1 MKNKLASILMVV
13 TLTLSMLMTAMPIM
27 PTNASP
33 SPTLNYE
40 TAIVKASDR
49 LVALQ
54 ADITEDNAGN
64 GAPDDDPDDGGWNWL
79 IDETATGY
87 VGTGPSSENLYGITA
102 LGILK
107 TYKINP
113 KETYMTAME
122 DAYTGANNRPEVD
135 SAPDFIFLVKLS
147 QLTGNPVYAELA
159 RERYQTKISSV
170 GDYNGDGEVNAT
182 DIAEYIRDV
191 RHSQGYDGMIPW
203 DINFYVQA
211 ALALNSYYPGEGY
224 DKDAIAMAEVI
235 YQDMIGNPGYFI
247 HPVNQWF
254 YYYVLGLSGA
264 LQAFTSTGTHL
275 TGNFSAEEIKNFLIE
290 NQSNDGSWNSTSYWD
305 GTNWYWAYPDVQS
318 TAYAIMALISYGDS
332 ASISAATKA
341 ADWLISKQN
350 PNGGWT
356 VSSECPEVDSEAAQA
371 IFDVIQAVGTVDVDH
386 GSDGTIDLKTIT
398 IQQAINAAY
407 PNDTIIVHEGI
418 YNEGLTVDKE
428 GLTILGLCDVILD
441 GTGIDVDYGIHIT
454 ADNVVIKNFHIANF
468 TYGWGWGVQLT
479 GADHCLL
486 ENLLV
491 EKCNSGIN
499 LYRGSDHNIIQNCEI
514 NGIGGHGISIYGSD
528 VGCTHN
534 IIRNNKMIGCAWYM
548 PYGKYHLAVMPIFS
562 NASYN
567 VIEGN
572 ILTGTGVGYG
582 ICLWGYTYG
591 RADMPETE
599 NLIRAN
605 NISNFDTAI
614 YIRGRNPETSTLNLV
629 SETCI
634 IENNLT
640 NNRVGV
646 YVEGF
651 DGNVIGLLHHNNIE
665 GNTEYGALFN
675 VTYGTAV
682 LDARFNWWGNA
693 SGPGGMGPGAGDAIS
708 ENVTYSPWLGYPY
721 GTVPM
726 TYYVDPAGK
735 IQDAINDAS
744 AGDTIIVHDGTY
756 SEALYIN
763 KSLII
768 KAASKPVIRGCQ
780 SMLTNY
786 GPRDAVIFVENA
798 VNVVIEGFE
807 IEGEGLGTI
816 NQKSYAVIFENASGT
831 IKDCIISPNTIGD
844 MYGTAVGAWDGSDL
858 AIIFCTIKNFGR
870 VGVFYFDGCSGGV
883 YNTMI
888 EGQVYSDE
896 SYVNYGIEVE
906 SWNNPCNIEIIK
918 SEIYNCDNTHPS
930 PLWSSAGIVIDGWR
944 LYYDLPMSTV
954 RIMENS
960 IHDNYYG
967 IEVVANSLSYAHY
980 NNFQNNREY
989 GVIQD
994 PDYAGNN
1001 ATFDATF
1008 NWWGDE
1014 TGPYHNTT
1022 WTYKGEPYGPHY
1034 GLGDCVSDYVLYDPW
1049 LEYSW
1054 PAPPPTMKVEP
1065 SVYTAK
1071 FINETF
1077 SINITINNLSIGWK
1091 AVTLQFGVTYN
1102 STMLEVVSVTE
1113 GSFLQQFGDT
1123 SFVYAV
1129 DYHHLY
1135 GDYVFVEFKILPN
1148 ATGQWNVFANGSGVL
1163 ATITFKVIHQV
1174 RGYDRRLGYV
1184 VPIPGCNFT
1193 LVETKII
1200 SADNYEVGHYT
1211 EDGYC
1216 EVLPTN
1222 IADINYD
1229 GMVDLV
1235 DFYAIASSF
1244 GETPDRPGWNPNL
1257 DINKDGVIDLADV
1270 YIAALNFGWEQHC

>member
-1 MKNKLASILMVV
+1 MKNKLVSILIV
-13 TLTLSMLMTAMPIM
+13 LTLILSTLMTATSIA

-33 SPTLNYE
+33 NPTLDYE

-64 GAPDDDPDDGGWNWL
+64 DAPDDDPDDGGWNWL

-107 TYKINP
+107 TYKISP
-113 KETYMTAME
+113 KGTYMTAMV
-122 DAYTGANNRPEVD
+122 DAYTGANSRPEVD

-170 GDYNGDGEVNAT
+170 GDYNEDGEVNAT

-191 RHSQGYDGMIPW
+191 RHSQGYDGIIPW
-203 DINFYVQA
+203 DINLFVQA

-224 DKDAIAMAEVI
+224 DKDAIAMADVI
-235 YQDMIGNPGYFI
+235 YQDMNGNPGYFE
-247 HPVNQWF
+247 HPVNEWF
-254 YYYVLGLSGA
+254 YYYVSGLSGA

-275 TGNFSAEEIKNFLIE
+275 TGSFSAEEIKNFLVE

-305 GTNWYWAYPDVQS
+305 GTNWYWAYPDIQS

-371 IFDVIQAVGTVDVDH
+371 IFNVIQAVGTVDVDH

-398 IQQAINAAY
+398 IQQAINATY
-407 PNDTIIVHEGI
+407 PN
-418 YNEGLTVDKE
+418 
-428 GLTILGLCDVILD
+428 
-441 GTGIDVDYGIHIT
+441 
-454 ADNVVIKNFHIANF
+454 
-468 TYGWGWGVQLT
+468 
-479 GADHCLL
+479 
-486 ENLLV
+486 
-491 EKCNSGIN
+491 
-499 LYRGSDHNIIQNCEI
+499 
-514 NGIGGHGISIYGSD
+514 
-528 VGCTHN
+528 
-534 IIRNNKMIGCAWYM
+534 
-548 PYGKYHLAVMPIFS
+548 
-562 NASYN
+562 
-567 VIEGN
+567 
-572 ILTGTGVGYG
+572 
-582 ICLWGYTYG
+582 
-591 RADMPETE
+591 
-599 NLIRAN
+599 
-605 NISNFDTAI
+605 
-614 YIRGRNPETSTLNLV
+614 
-629 SETCI
+629 
-634 IENNLT
+634 
-640 NNRVGV
+640 
-646 YVEGF
+646 
-651 DGNVIGLLHHNNIE
+651 
-665 GNTEYGALFN
+665 
-675 VTYGTAV
+675 
-682 LDARFNWWGNA
+682 
-693 SGPGGMGPGAGDAIS
+693 
-708 ENVTYSPWLGYPY
+708 
-721 GTVPM
+721 
-726 TYYVDPAGK
+726 
-735 IQDAINDAS
+735 
-744 AGDTIIVHDGTY
+744 DTIIVHDGTY

-858 AIIFCTIKNFGR
+858 SIIFCAIKNFGR

-883 YNTMI
+883 YNTTI

-906 SWNNPCNIEIIK
+906 SWNNPCNIEVIK
-918 SEIYNCDNTHPS
+918 SEIYNCDNTYPS

-954 RIMENS
+954 RIMENG

-1022 WTYKGEPYGPHY
+1022 WTYMGEPYGPHY
-1034 GLGDCVSDYVLYDPW
+1034 GLGDNVSDYVLYDPW
-1049 LEYSW
+1049 LEYRW
-1054 PAPPPTMKVEP
+1054 PTYPTLKVEP
-1065 SVYTAK
+1065 PSYQAK
-1071 FINETF
+1071 LLNEVFTV
-1077 SINITINNLSIGWK
+1077 NITINNLSIGWK
-1091 AVTLQFGVTYN
+1091 AVALEFKLGFNNTL
-1102 STMLEVVSVTE
+1102 LEVLNVTE
-1113 GSFLQQFGDT
+1113 GPFLQLFAAPPHQGTYFIYRIKD
-1123 SFVYAV
+1123 
-1129 DYHHLY
+1129 DYIHI
-1135 GDYVFVEFKILPN
+1135 GIVILPD
-1148 ATGQWNVFANGSGVL
+1148 QNGVYHEPYPNGNGTL
-1163 ATITFKVIHQV
+1163 ATVTFKVIHQNM
-1174 RGYDRRLGYV
+1174 GLEK
-1184 VPIPGCNFT
+1184 PPESCLLELF
-1193 LVETKII
+1193 ETKI
-1200 SADNYEVGHYT
+1200 ADTTAQPPGVPHYSIN
-1211 EDGYC
+1211 GYF
-1216 EVLPTN
+1216 EIPPT
-1222 IADINYD
+1222 AFGDLNYD
-1229 GMVDLV
+1229 GTVDIFDLTVAALAFGSAPSDPNWNADADLNSDNIIDIFDLV
-1235 DFYAIASSF
+1235 VIALHF
-1244 GETPDRPGWNPNL
+1244 GETIL
-1257 DINKDGVIDLADV
+1257 
-1270 YIAALNFGWEQHC
+1270 

>member
-1 MKNKLASILMVV
+1 MSFLLALLLVASTFMGVFVGNIQAHSIVVDGDPTDWLADSSGQLENTGMYYSTGEYVWVDAVGDDVGDGDYQYPTDPFFMPGMVDIKEFRVTYDDSRIYFLIKLGNI
-13 TLTLSMLMTAMPIM
+13 
-27 PTNASP
+27 TNAWNAPEGFCGILVTIHIDQDKVPSSGQEWAAQNMDSKFDP
-33 SPTLNYE
+33 SCWWEYVIVLHGFGSWMMNSSFNTVGWTGNGMEVAGSVDNDCIEVAVDYSVIGSFVGQIWRFMVEVGFEEYSNFREVQESADSWVPGGGVPAGDNDWVECDAFDACFYTSTINQSQDWSDYDQGTGSPTILCNIGEGFADISSLEIVSPLVYE
-40 TAIVKASDR
+40 TAVVKTADR

-64 GAPDDDPDDGGWNWL
+64 GSPDDDPDDGGWNWL

-113 KETYMTAME
+113 KPTYMTALM
-122 DAYTGANNRPEVD
+122 DVYTGVNSRPEVD
-135 SAPDFIFLVKLS
+135 SAPDFTFLVKLS

-211 ALALNSYYPGEGY
+211 ALALDSYYSGEGY
-224 DKDAIAMAEVI
+224 DQDAIAMADVI
-235 YQDMIGNPGYFI
+235 YQDMTGDPGYFE
-247 HPVNQWF
+247 HPVDQWF

-275 TGNFSAEEIKNFLIE
+275 TGSFSAEEIKNFLIE

-318 TAYAIMALISYGDS
+318 TAYTVMALISYGDS

-356 VSSECPEVDSEAAQA
+356 ISSECPEVDSEVAQA
-371 IFDVIQAVGTVDVDH
+371 IFDVIQAIGTVDVDH

-407 PNDTIIVHEGI
+407 PNDTIIVH
-418 YNEGLTVDKE
+418 
-428 GLTILGLCDVILD
+428 
-441 GTGIDVDYGIHIT
+441 
-454 ADNVVIKNFHIANF
+454 
-468 TYGWGWGVQLT
+468 
-479 GADHCLL
+479 
-486 ENLLV
+486 
-491 EKCNSGIN
+491 
-499 LYRGSDHNIIQNCEI
+499 
-514 NGIGGHGISIYGSD
+514 
-528 VGCTHN
+528 
-534 IIRNNKMIGCAWYM
+534 
-548 PYGKYHLAVMPIFS
+548 
-562 NASYN
+562 
-567 VIEGN
+567 
-572 ILTGTGVGYG
+572 
-582 ICLWGYTYG
+582 
-591 RADMPETE
+591 
-599 NLIRAN
+599 
-605 NISNFDTAI
+605 
-614 YIRGRNPETSTLNLV
+614 
-629 SETCI
+629 
-634 IENNLT
+634 
-640 NNRVGV
+640 
-646 YVEGF
+646 
-651 DGNVIGLLHHNNIE
+651 
-665 GNTEYGALFN
+665 
-675 VTYGTAV
+675 
-682 LDARFNWWGNA
+682 
-693 SGPGGMGPGAGDAIS
+693 
-708 ENVTYSPWLGYPY
+708 
-721 GTVPM
+721 
-726 TYYVDPAGK
+726 
-735 IQDAINDAS
+735 
-744 AGDTIIVHDGTY
+744 DGTY
-756 SEALYIN
+756 SEALYID

-768 KAASKPVIRGCQ
+768 KAASKPVIKGCQ

-844 MYGTAVGAWDGSDL
+844 MHGAAVGAWDGSDL
-858 AIIFCTIKNFGR
+858 SIIFCAIKNFGR

-896 SYVNYGIEVE
+896 NYVNYGIEVE
-906 SWNNPCNIEIIK
+906 SWNNPCNIEVIK
-918 SEIYNCDNTHPS
+918 SEICNCDNTYPS

-944 LYYDLPMSTV
+944 LYYDLPVSTV
-954 RIMENS
+954 RIIENN

-1008 NWWGDE
+1008 NWWGDP

-1022 WTYKGEPYGPHY
+1022 WTYKGEPYGPNY
-1034 GLGDCVSDYVLYDPW
+1034 GLGDRVSDYVLYDPW

-1054 PAPPPTMKVEP
+1054 PAPPPTLKVEP
-1065 SVYTAK
+1065 IVYEAGILNKT
-1071 FINETF
+1071 I
-1077 SINITINNLSIGWK
+1077 SIN
-1091 AVTLQFGVTYN
+1091 VTLNDLSLGYRVVGVQFRLTYN
-1102 STMLEVVSVTE
+1102 STLLEFLNVTE
-1113 GSFLQQFGDT
+1113 GPFLKSFASQQPGSYGTLFLYRHFED
-1123 SFVYAV
+1123 
-1129 DYHHLY
+1129 HPLY
-1135 GDYVFVEFKILPN
+1135 GPSILVGILILPN
-1148 ATGQWNVFANGSGVL
+1148 GTGFWHPPFPSGNGTI
-1163 ATITFKVIHQV
+1163 ATINFRVIYQE
-1174 RGYDRRLGYV
+1174 RGLEKQPLTCELNLTETYILNDEGAT
-1184 VPIPGCNFT
+1184 IPSNVQNG
-1193 LVETKII
+1193 VYKI
-1200 SADNYEVGHYT
+1200 Y
-1211 EDGYC
+1211 
-1216 EVLPTN
+1216 PTN
-1222 IADINYD
+1222 IGDVDYD
-1229 GMVDLV
+1229 GKVDLKDYFSV
-1235 DFYAIASSF
+1235 AIAF
-1244 GETPDRPGWNPNL
+1244 GETPDRPKWNPL
-1257 DINKDGVIDLADV
+1257 ADINGDQKIDLKDLFTVA
-1270 YIAALNFGWEQHC
+1270 INFGWIQQFDP